1 MKPSNKSAYLSL
13 LWLAAIPSLNIF
25 YGILNRPGV
34 HVYSLATTLD
44 SMIPFIPAFIIPYI
58 LWYPFITGALIALAF
73 IDRKSYFQTLTALC
87 CGLVISY
94 IFFSLFQTGINR
106 PDLQGHTSFLYTM
119 VSYVYS
125 NDQPYNCFP
134 SIHVLTSYVILRG
147 TRIFGLA
154 IWVMTS
160 ALSILIIVSTVLVK
174 QHVAAD
180 IAGGIVVGELCF
192 RVTGQV
198 LHSLSSRTRSAGLE
212 R

>member
-1 MKPSNKSAYLSL
+1 MKPTTKSAYLAL
-13 LWLAAIPSLNIF
+13 LWLAAIPSLNVF
-25 YGILNRPGV
+25 YRILNRPGD
-34 HVYSLATTLD
+34 HVYSLAVALD
-44 SMIPFIPAFIIPYI
+44 FMIPFEPAFIIPYI

-73 IDRKSYFQTLTALC
+73 VDRKTYFLTLIALC

-94 IFFSLFQTGINR
+94 IFFSLFQTGIDR
-106 PDLQGHTSFLYTM
+106 PTIQNHKCYLYTL
-119 VSYVYS
+119 VSYIYS

-147 TRIFGLA
+147 TRSFGRT
-154 IWVMTS
+154 IWLMTS

-174 QHVAAD
+174 QHVVAD

-198 LHSLSSRTRSAGLE
+198 LHSLSPRAQSAGLE
-212 R
+212 